1 MPLHFDLFE
10 LQWIENEPHL
20 SHYVQK
26 LKYISLSVNL
36 AKLYSGCKKDLSWIN
51 NVGQQKS
58 PSSWSIAEMKLSFS
72 DVGPMSVLCIAYI
85 WK

>member
-36 AKLYSGCKKDLSWIN
+36 AKLYSGCKKDLS
-51 NVGQQKS
+51 
-58 PSSWSIAEMKLSFS
+58 
-72 DVGPMSVLCIAYI
+72 
-85 WK
+85 